1 VSDEFYVGYEPEMPP
16 RLAMR
21 IRLIARGLI
30 AGALLLPATIVLT
43 QDRFA
48 DAVFEFGQT
57 RVFEGYIVEHPYP
70 ALVVT
75 SSSGGTKAY
84 WLVGPGK
91 HGAADLIRD
100 RDGRYVQL
108 SGSLIQRDM
117 DSMIEIAADG
127 IRETDLVS
135 APSIE
140 PWRSLGPV
148 VVEGEIVDS
157 KCHLGVMKPGEGPTH
172 RDCAVRCLLGRVPP
186 MFVPR
191 DRRSERLS
199 LVSIDRRPFGG
210 GADMW
215 AGRAVSIRGELLQRG
230 AQRFLATTPD
240 GIRLRD

>member
-16 RLAMR
+16 RLAIR
-21 IRLIARGLI
+21 IRLIVRGLL
-30 AGALLLPATIVLT
+30 ACALVLPATLVLS

-75 SSSGGTKAY
+75 SSTGATTTY
-84 WLVGPGK
+84 WLVGRGK
-91 HGAADLIRD
+91 HGAADLVRD

-108 SGSLIQRDM
+108 SGTLIQRDT
-117 DSMIEIAADG
+117 DAMIEVAADG
-127 IRETDLVS
+127 ITATDGVGT
-135 APSIE
+135 PSIE
-140 PWRSLGPV
+140 SWRSLGPV

-172 RDCAVRCLLGRVPP
+172 RDCAVRCLLGSVPP

-191 DRRSERLS
+191 DRRLERVS

-210 GADMW
+210 GVDMW

-230 AQRFLATTPD
+230 AQRFLAVTRD
-240 GIRLRD
+240 GIRLVD

>member
-30 AGALLLPATIVLT
+30 ACALLLPATIVLT

-57 RVFEGYIVEHPYP
+57 RVFDGYIVEHPYP

-75 SSSGGTKAY
+75 SSSGGTTAY

-91 HGAADLIRD
+91 HGAADLVRD

-117 DSMIEIAADG
+117 DSMIEVAADG
-127 IRETDLVS
+127 IKEMDRVN
-135 APSIE
+135 APSME

-148 VVEGEIVDS
+148 VIEGEIVDS

-199 LVSIDRRPFGG
+199 VISIDRRPFGG
-210 GADMW
+210 SADMW
-215 AGRAVSIRGELLQRG
+215 AGRAVSVRGELLQRG
-230 AQRFLATTPD
+230 GQRFLATTPD
-240 GIRLRD
+240 GILLRD